1 MVAANRRSYS
11 HLLVILASSALCTSS
26 SPSPP
31 AQHRHV
37 GKRRKFSTTLFQHY
51 LVPRNV
57 GDKCSSNRKKN
68 LLLYLKSERRKDDE
82 SDYSNDFTTPLKF
95 QCYVNDELSRRVAI
109 LRILSLSSKLLS
121 ISATAPAASASSE
134 IDGTGQLFTPKNE
147 MIGGGGSASARGIPF
162 KPIEEKR
169 KSQETKENKKLLK
182 RNTGLI
188 QNVYETRFIT
198 YLARFLLVFDPS
210 ANAWWRKN
218 SNSSRSLDD
227 NADDG
232 AADDMNRS
240 PIINSNN
247 DISKERFAEFAESC
261 ELGLADYFIGP
272 YGSYASVAAA
282 KAGIAALAPAKSNQ
296 LTTTTNKR
304 SGTAAATKKSKEYEV
319 TTRLA
324 RQGVLNL
331 FTLLKARYTTVEA
344 KQQLAILFSLISNPD
359 LQPVQEI
366 RGLLGEIDNGTI
378 AAVELFDISSDN
390 DEGFRL
396 SSRHGGG
403 FSINDVELIQVEPP
417 APLGD
422 EYKPATLRAVMKP
435 TSRILRI
442 NVIDGGSG
450 YSVSPD
456 VVIKQSGTSRECEAV
471 AIIDRNGS
479 VSEIIV
485 VNPGFGYGGQQ
496 QQQNN
501 GKGNE
506 PTIPTVEMRLRK
518 SRQSIPGRDVVK
530 PAKAVAE
537 LEYEV
542 VGVDIIDGGSGYL
555 FDQPPKVTLVLPQTD
570 PDWFATP
577 IALQDTEDDESQLIL
592 ASVTQMKNGANGV
605 IVDTSA
611 VRRGRDE
618 LKLDN
623 DALRTIK
630 SDPIALLPSVVR
642 PQYTKFISGSS
653 SRNIIENGYYYISS
667 LPPYMK
673 ADVAFPSSLKKYR
686 SIDPLFGGIG
696 KAPVVK
702 NALTLSSSQY
712 LRLAVSGAI
721 CTVLV
726 RTALNPLELVK
737 TKIQL
742 GNDKEI
748 LQLAMNASL
757 KESGNELTSTSKKPT
772 VGTSQVIKTLIDVRG
787 PLSLFQS
794 ADITLLTSV
803 VFGLF
808 GFGATELF
816 RRSFSAVFFDE
827 TAAGPS
833 EFLLLAAATLST
845 LLTCAVG
852 APFEILRVR
861 SMSTT
866 ENQGVNKVFKDFI
879 EENRSKRG
887 KMSVASASS
896 LSASAVFPKGMPLED
911 IKPLW
916 SSFIPIASRELP
928 FALTKF
934 LVFDLASQSIA
945 DFINGSNL
953 LGDGEIQVGVG
964 GLGLFLSAFAGALA
978 GKEVVQH
985 ETE

>member
-1 MVAANRRSYS
+1 M
-11 HLLVILASSALCTSS
+11 ILASALCASSS
-26 SPSPP
+26 SPSSPSS
-31 AQHRHV
+31 QHRHV
-37 GKRRKFSTTLFQHY
+37 GKRRQSLSLFQYH
-51 LVPRNV
+51 LVPRNI
-57 GDKCSSNRKKN
+57 DKCSSKRKKN
-68 LLLYLKSERRKDDE
+68 LLLYLKNERIKNDS
-82 SDYSNDFTTPLKF
+82 SDYAHEFKTPLNF
-95 QCYVNDELSRRVAI
+95 QCYYNDELSRRVSI
-109 LRILSLSSKLLS
+109 LRILSLTSTLLS
-121 ISATAPAASASSE
+121 ISATDSALASSE
-134 IDGTGQLFTPKNE
+134 IDDTGQLFTPKNE

-169 KSQETKENKKLLK
+169 KSQETKRNKNLLK
-182 RNTGLI
+182 LNTGLI

-210 ANAWWRKN
+210 ANAWWMKK
-218 SNSSRSLDD
+218 SNSSRSLGDD
-227 NADDG
+227 DADK
-232 AADDMNRS
+232 S
-240 PIINSNN
+240 PIINSSTNN
-247 DISKERFAEFAESC
+247 NHDISKERFAEFAESC
-261 ELGLADYFIGP
+261 ELGLADYFMGP

-282 KAGIAALAPAKSNQ
+282 KAGIAAAAPAKSNHIP
-296 LTTTTNKR
+296 TTNKK
-304 SGTAAATKKSKEYEV
+304 GTTAANKVSS
-319 TTRLA
+319 RLA

-378 AAVELFDISSDN
+378 AAVELFDISSDD

-403 FSINDVELIQVEPP
+403 FSINDIELVQVEPP

-442 NVIDGGSG
+442 NIIDGGSG

-485 VNPGFGYGGQQ
+485 VNPGFGYGVQ

-506 PTIPTVEMRLRK
+506 PTIPVEIRFRK

-542 VGVDIIDGGSGYL
+542 VGVEIIDGGSGYL
-555 FDQPPKVTLVLPQTD
+555 FDQPPKVTLVLPQAD

-592 ASVTQMKNGANGV
+592 ASVTQMKNGADGV

-623 DALRTIK
+623 DVLRTIK
-630 SDPIALLPSVVR
+630 SDPIALLPPVVR
-642 PQYTKFISGSS
+642 PQYTKFIRGSS
-653 SRNIIENGYYYISS
+653 SRSVVEKGYYYISS

-757 KESGNELTSTSKKPT
+757 KESGDKSTSISKKPT
-772 VGTSQVIKTLIDVRG
+772 VGTPQVIKTLIDVRG

-866 ENQGVNKVFKDFI
+866 ENQVVSKVFTDFI
-879 EENRSKRG
+879 EENRSKRHRGG
-887 KMSVASASS
+887 KLSVASASS

-978 GKEVVQH
+978 GKEVVLR

>member
-1 MVAANRRSYS
+1 M
-11 HLLVILASSALCTSS
+11 ILASAVCASSFSPS
-26 SPSPP
+26 SPS
-31 AQHRHV
+31 AQHSHV
-37 GKRRKFSTTLFQHY
+37 GKRRQSLSLFQYH
-51 LVPRNV
+51 LVPRNN
-57 GDKCSSNRKKN
+57 GDKCSSNKRKKN
-68 LLLYLKSERRKDDE
+68 LLLYLKNERIKDDNF
-82 SDYSNDFTTPLKF
+82 DYYADEFKNPLNF
-95 QCYVNDELSRRVAI
+95 QCCYYNDELSRRVAI
-109 LRILSLSSKLLS
+109 LRILSLSSTLLS
-121 ISATAPAASASSE
+121 ISATDSASASSE

-147 MIGGGGSASARGIPF
+147 MIGGGGSASARGMPF
-162 KPIEEKR
+162 TPIEEKR
-169 KSQETKENKKLLK
+169 KLAETKKNKVLLK

-198 YLARFLLVFDPS
+198 YLGRFLLVFDPS

-218 SNSSRSLDD
+218 SNTSRSLDD
-227 NADDG
+227 NAHD
-232 AADDMNRS
+232 AADDLNRS

-247 DISKERFAEFAESC
+247 DILKERFAEFAESC
-261 ELGLADYFIGP
+261 ELGLADYFMGP

-282 KAGIAALAPAKSNQ
+282 KAGIAAIAPAKSNQ
-296 LTTTTNKR
+296 LTTTTKK
-304 SGTAAATKKSKEYEV
+304 GTRATKKSKENEV
-319 TTRLA
+319 STRLA

-378 AAVELFDISSDN
+378 ATVELFDISSDD

-403 FSINDVELIQVEPP
+403 FSINDNKLIQVEPP

-471 AIIDRNGS
+471 AIIDRYGS

-506 PTIPTVEMRLRK
+506 STIPTVEIRLRK
-518 SRQSIPGRDVVK
+518 SRQSIPGRDVVR

-542 VGVDIIDGGSGYL
+542 VGVEIIDGGSGYL

-592 ASVTQMKNGANGV
+592 ASVTQMKNGADGV

-623 DALRTIK
+623 DVLRAIK
-630 SDPIALLPSVVR
+630 SNPIALLPPVVR

-653 SRNIIENGYYYISS
+653 SRSVIEKGYYYISS
-667 LPPYMK
+667 LPPYLK
-673 ADVAFPSSLKKYR
+673 ADVAFQSSLKKYR

-833 EFLLLAAATLST
+833 EFLLFAAATLST

-866 ENQGVNKVFKDFI
+866 ENQGVSKVFTDFI
-879 EENRSKRG
+879 EENRSKRHRGG
-887 KMSVASASS
+887 KMSIASAS
-896 LSASAVFPKGMPLED
+896 LSASAAFPKGMTLED

-916 SSFIPIASRELP
+916 SSFVPIASRELP

-978 GKEVVQH
+978 GKEVVQR
-985 ETE
+985 ETECIYAQILS